1 MTVGRHVLVLHGPNL
16 NLQGRRETEVYGQ
29 ATLAQIDAGLQ
40 ALAAELGVALEIR
53 QSNHEGALIDWLH
66 EAPGTFAGVVLNAG
80 AYTHYS
86 LALRDAVAA
95 IPVPVVEVHLSN
107 PAAREPFRHAS
118 VLAPV
123 VRGTI
128 SGFGP
133 LSYHLGL
140 RAVAEMMPRHEE

>member
-1 MTVGRHVLVLHGPNL
+1 MTVGRRVLVLHGPNL

-95 IPVPVVEVHLSN
+95 IAVPVVEVHLSN

-133 LSYHLGL
+133 LSYQLGL
-140 RAVAEMMPRHEE
+140 RAIAGFLPPMGG